1 MVKLHYFG
9 VKLDG
14 WVMRL
19 EGTWS
24 GILLVVLAEMGTRSS
39 YDKANEWDKMS
50 VNREN
55 MFVDVY
61 YMETTLVG

>member
-1 MVKLHYFG
+1 
-9 VKLDG
+9 
-14 WVMRL
+14 MRL